1 MPEHRARIVWRHTGG
16 HFGYETYSRDHTWAF
31 PNGTLIEAS
40 SAPAFL
46 GSQQRVDPEEAF
58 VAAVSSCHMLTFLAV
73 AARQRLVVE
82 SYVDEAVGR
91 LAKNGCGR
99 LAVTEVDL
107 RPRVVF
113 AGDNRP
119 SPEAV
124 AKLHEVA
131 HRECFI
137 ANSVRTL
144 IRVLDVVEAGVEGA

>member
-1 MPEHRARIVWRHTGG
+1 MPEHRARIEWRHDGG
-16 HFGYETYSRDHTWAF
+16 DFGYETYSRDHTWSF
-31 PNGTLIEAS
+31 PNGMVVAAS

-46 GSQQRVDPEEAF
+46 GNRELVDPEEAF

-73 AARQRLVVE
+73 AARKRLVVE

-91 LAKNGCGR
+91 LMQNASGK

-107 RPRVVF
+107 RPRVIF
-113 AGDNRP
+113 AGEAPP
-119 SPEAV
+119 SREAI

-137 ANSVRTL
+137 ANSVHTR
-144 IRVLDVVEAGVEGA
+144 IRVLDPGDDHREG

>member
-1 MPEHRARIVWRHTGG
+1 MPEHRARIEWRHTGG
-16 HFGYETYSRDHTWAF
+16 DFGYETYSRDHTWVF
-31 PNGTLIEAS
+31 PNGTVVEAS

-46 GSQQRVDPEEAF
+46 GSQARVDPEEAF

-73 AARQRLVVE
+73 AARKRLVVA

-91 LAKNGCGR
+91 LDKNGSGK

-107 RPRVVF
+107 RPRVIF
-113 AGDNRP
+113 AGELQP
-119 SPEAV
+119 PPQAI

-137 ANSVRTL
+137 ANSVHTS
-144 IRVLDVVEAGVEGA
+144 IRILDVGDAGVAA